1 MAVEEYPIPQS
12 EDVRLQLA
20 YRLLFAGKT
29 NNILEVTLNASATT
43 TTVTDPRIGPYT
55 VPLCEPTTANA
66 AAISRPYRSNY
77 GSAKGSMILTH
88 ANDANNDKSFRVV
101 LVG

>member
-1 MAVEEYPIPQS
+1 MAVSEFPVPTS
-12 EDVRLQLA
+12 EDVRLQSA

-29 NNILEVTLNASATT
+29 NNIVEVTLDANDTT

-77 GSAKGSMILTH
+77 GTGGSMTLTH
-88 ANDANNDKSFRVV
+88 ANDANADKSFRVV